1 MVLPPFGQQYPC
13 LLYGVG
19 GHIDGSHRLMRERSF
34 LFRPAPG
41 RPAPGT
47 AVTVPGRRYAEGVT
61 AHRPPPTV
69 VFAAAGALLAGL
81 GGAWWAAAQP
91 VRPASAAVVE
101 DPELSTFTR
110 IMVVNEK
117 DGSIVYD
124 ELQPAGPT
132 EVIVSSELPCGS
144 WRTDERTFQQRVWA
158 ARRASDRESLCWLVR
173 NQNGISAADDETPT
187 GGP

>member
-1 MVLPPFGQQYPC
+1 MAA
-13 LLYGVG
+13 
-19 GHIDGSHRLMRERSF
+19 DRS
-34 LFRPAPG
+34 
-41 RPAPGT
+41 
-47 AVTVPGRRYAEGVT
+47 
-61 AHRPPPTV
+61 PPTV

-91 VRPASAAVVE
+91 VRPAPAAVVE
-101 DPELSTFTR
+101 DPALSPFTR
-110 IMVVNEK
+110 LMVVNEQ

-132 EVIVSSELPCGS
+132 EVIVSAELPCGS

-173 NQNGISAADDETPT
+173 DQNGMWADDDDDTPT